1 LGEQKNWSCL
11 TILSCL
17 HKEQPRPRPGVYDSC
32 GASLASHIIKETEFM
47 EHILGNAAS
56 APIDVDMNNF
66 MAEVVEGSSKQPV
79 IVQFWAPWCGPC
91 KQLGPVLEKVVAAAN
106 GKVKMVRV
114 NIDDNQQI
122 AQQLR
127 VQSVPTV
134 YAFVD
139 GQPVDGFAGA
149 QPESTLTQ
157 FIEKISALG
166 GAGAEIATMLE
177 AGNAAVETQ
186 DLASAMQIFQQVM
199 EADPE
204 SAEALAGLV
213 RCLTGMKDH
222 QAAREIVDQLDDE
235 FREKPAM
242 QAAIMALELAE
253 RAAESAG
260 DLDVAQAAVDANPN
274 DLQARQDLAMAL
286 FATGDNAGAMAQLL
300 ESIRIDRGWN
310 EDAARLQLLEFFK
323 TLGAANPDVMTARR
337 QLSTLLF
344 A

>member
-1 LGEQKNWSCL
+1 
-11 TILSCL
+11 
-17 HKEQPRPRPGVYDSC
+17 
-32 GASLASHIIKETEFM
+32 M
-47 EHILGNAAS
+47 EHILGTAGS

-66 MAEVVEGSSKQPV
+66 MAEVVEGSSQQPV

-149 QPESTLTQ
+149 QPESAVTQ
-157 FIEKISALG
+157 FIEKVSSLG
-166 GAGAEIATMLE
+166 GAGADIASMLD

-186 DLASAMQIFQQVM
+186 DFASAMQIFQQVM

-222 QAAREIVDQLDDE
+222 QAAREIVDQLTDE

-242 QAAIMALELAE
+242 RAAIDALELAD

-260 DLDVAQAAVDANPN
+260 DLDVALAAVATNPN

-300 ESIRIDRGWN
+300 ESIRIDRSWN
-310 EDAARLQLLEFFK
+310 EDAARMQLLEFFK
-323 TLGAANPDVMTARR
+323 TLGAANPDVMSARR

>member
-1 LGEQKNWSCL
+1 MEQ
-11 TILSCL
+11 ILAGS
-17 HKEQPRPRPGVYDSC
+17 
-32 GASLASHIIKETEFM
+32 AT
-47 EHILGNAAS
+47 
-56 APIDVDMNNF
+56 APIEVDMNNF
-66 MAEVVEGSSKQPV
+66 MAEVVEGSSQIPV

-91 KQLGPVLEKVVAAAN
+91 KQLGPALEKVVAAAH

-139 GQPVDGFAGA
+139 GQPVDGFSGA
-149 QPESTLTQ
+149 QPESALTQ
-157 FIEKISALG
+157 FVEKLSSMG
-166 GAGAEIATMLE
+166 GVGADIAGMLE
-177 AGNAAVETQ
+177 AANTAVETQ
-186 DLASAMQIFQQVM
+186 DFAGAMQIYQQVM

-204 SAEALAGLV
+204 STDALAGLV
-213 RCLTGMKDH
+213 RCLTGMQDH
-222 QAAREIVDQLDDE
+222 QAAREIIDQLNDE
-235 FREKPAM
+235 FREKPSM
-242 QAAIMALELAE
+242 QAAIAALELTE

-260 DLDVAQAAVDANPN
+260 DLDLAHAAVAANPE

-300 ESIRIDRGWN
+300 ESLRVDRSWN
-310 EDAARLQLLEFFK
+310 DEAARLQLLEFFK
-323 TLGAANPDVMTARR
+323 TLGAANPDVMAARR

-344 A
+344 S

>member
-1 LGEQKNWSCL
+1 
-11 TILSCL
+11 
-17 HKEQPRPRPGVYDSC
+17 
-32 GASLASHIIKETEFM
+32 M

-139 GQPVDGFAGA
+139 GQPVDGIAGA

-157 FIEKISALG
+157 FIEKISSLG
-166 GAGAEIATMLE
+166 GAGADIAAMLE
-177 AGNAAVETQ
+177 AGNAAVEIQ
-186 DLASAMQIFQQVM
+186 DFASAMQVFQQVM

-235 FREKPAM
+235 FREKPVM
-242 QAAIMALELAE
+242 QAAIVALDLAE

-260 DLDVAQAAVDANPN
+260 DLDVALAAVDVNPN

-323 TLGAANPDVMTARR
+323 TLGATNPDVMTARR
-337 QLSTLLF
+337 QLSNLLF

>member
-1 LGEQKNWSCL
+1 
-11 TILSCL
+11 
-17 HKEQPRPRPGVYDSC
+17 
-32 GASLASHIIKETEFM
+32 M
-47 EHILGNAAS
+47 EHILGTTAS

-66 MAEVVEGSSKQPV
+66 MAEVVEGSSQQPV

-149 QPESTLTQ
+149 QPESAVTQ
-157 FIEKISALG
+157 FIEKVSSLG
-166 GAGAEIATMLE
+166 GAGADIASMLD

-186 DLASAMQIFQQVM
+186 DFASAMQIFQQVM
-199 EADPE
+199 EADPD

-222 QAAREIVDQLDDE
+222 QAAREIVGQLTDE

-242 QAAIMALELAE
+242 QAAIDALELAE

-260 DLDVAQAAVDANPN
+260 DLDVAQAAVAANPN

-300 ESIRIDRGWN
+300 ESIRIDRSWN
-310 EDAARLQLLEFFK
+310 EDAARMQLLEFFK

>member
-1 LGEQKNWSCL
+1 
-11 TILSCL
+11 
-17 HKEQPRPRPGVYDSC
+17 
-32 GASLASHIIKETEFM
+32 M

-56 APIDVDMNNF
+56 APIDVNMNNF
-66 MAEVVEGSSKQPV
+66 MAEVVEGSSNQPV

-91 KQLGPVLEKVVAAAN
+91 KQLGPVLEKVVATAN

-149 QPESTLTQ
+149 QPESTITQ
-157 FIEKISALG
+157 FIDKISALG
-166 GAGAEIATMLE
+166 GAGADIATMLE
-177 AGNAAVETQ
+177 AGNAAFETQ
-186 DLASAMQIFQQVM
+186 DFASAMQMFQQVM

-204 SAEALAGLV
+204 SAEALSGLV
-213 RCLTGMKDH
+213 RCLTGMKDR

-235 FREKPAM
+235 FRKKPAM
-242 QAAIMALELAE
+242 QAAIVALELAE

-260 DLDVAQAAVDANPN
+260 SLDLAQAAVDSNPN

-323 TLGAANPDVMTARR
+323 TLGAANPDVIKARR

>member
-1 LGEQKNWSCL
+1 
-11 TILSCL
+11 
-17 HKEQPRPRPGVYDSC
+17 
-32 GASLASHIIKETEFM
+32 M
-47 EHILGNAAS
+47 EHILGNPAS

-166 GAGAEIATMLE
+166 GAGADIATMLE

-186 DLASAMQIFQQVM
+186 DFASAMQIFQQVM

>member
-1 LGEQKNWSCL
+1 
-11 TILSCL
+11 
-17 HKEQPRPRPGVYDSC
+17 
-32 GASLASHIIKETEFM
+32 M
-47 EHILGNAAS
+47 EHILGTTVS

-66 MAEVVEGSSKQPV
+66 TAEVVEGSSQQPV

-91 KQLGPVLEKVVAAAN
+91 KQLGPVLEKVVATAN

-149 QPESTLTQ
+149 QPESAVTQ
-157 FIEKISALG
+157 FIEKVSSLG
-166 GAGAEIATMLE
+166 GAGADIASMLD

-186 DLASAMQIFQQVM
+186 DFASAMQIFQQVM
-199 EADPE
+199 EADPD

-222 QAAREIVDQLDDE
+222 QAAREIVDQLTDE

-242 QAAIMALELAE
+242 QAAIDALELAE

-260 DLDVAQAAVDANPN
+260 DLDVAQAAVAANPN

-300 ESIRIDRGWN
+300 ESIRIDRSWN
-310 EDAARLQLLEFFK
+310 EDAARMQLLEFFK

>member
-1 LGEQKNWSCL
+1 
-11 TILSCL
+11 
-17 HKEQPRPRPGVYDSC
+17 
-32 GASLASHIIKETEFM
+32 M
-47 EHILGNAAS
+47 EHILGTTAS

-66 MAEVVEGSSKQPV
+66 MAEVVEGSSQQPV

-149 QPESTLTQ
+149 QPESAVTQ
-157 FIEKISALG
+157 FIEKVSSLG
-166 GAGAEIATMLE
+166 GAGADIASMLD

-186 DLASAMQIFQQVM
+186 DFASAMQIFQQVM
-199 EADPE
+199 EADPD
-204 SAEALAGLV
+204 SAQALAGLV

-222 QAAREIVDQLDDE
+222 QAAREIVDQLTDE

-242 QAAIMALELAE
+242 QAAIDALELAE

-260 DLDVAQAAVDANPN
+260 DLDVAQAAVAANPN

-286 FATGDNAGAMAQLL
+286 FATGDNACAMAQLL
-300 ESIRIDRGWN
+300 ESIRIDRSWN
-310 EDAARLQLLEFFK
+310 EDAARMQLLEFFK

>member
-1 LGEQKNWSCL
+1 
-11 TILSCL
+11 
-17 HKEQPRPRPGVYDSC
+17 
-32 GASLASHIIKETEFM
+32 M
-47 EHILGNAAS
+47 EHILGTTAS

-66 MAEVVEGSSKQPV
+66 MAEVVERSSQQPV

-106 GKVKMVRV
+106 GKVNMVRV

-149 QPESTLTQ
+149 QPESAVTQ
-157 FIEKISALG
+157 FIEKVSSLG
-166 GAGAEIATMLE
+166 GAGADIASMLD

-186 DLASAMQIFQQVM
+186 DFASAMQIFQQVM
-199 EADPE
+199 EADPD

-222 QAAREIVDQLDDE
+222 QAAREIVDQLTDE

-242 QAAIMALELAE
+242 QAAIDALELAE

-260 DLDVAQAAVDANPN
+260 DLDVAQAAVAANPN

-300 ESIRIDRGWN
+300 ESIRIDRSWN
-310 EDAARLQLLEFFK
+310 EDAARMQLLEFFK

>member
-1 LGEQKNWSCL
+1 
-11 TILSCL
+11 
-17 HKEQPRPRPGVYDSC
+17 
-32 GASLASHIIKETEFM
+32 M
-47 EHILGNAAS
+47 EHILGTTAS

-66 MAEVVEGSSKQPV
+66 MAEVVEGSSQQPV

-106 GKVKMVRV
+106 DKVKMVRV

-149 QPESTLTQ
+149 QPESAVTQ
-157 FIEKISALG
+157 FIEKVSSLG
-166 GAGAEIATMLE
+166 GAGADITSMLD
-177 AGNAAVETQ
+177 AGNAAVESQ
-186 DLASAMQIFQQVM
+186 DFASAMQIFQQVM
-199 EADPE
+199 EADPD

-213 RCLTGMKDH
+213 RCLNGMKDH
-222 QAAREIVDQLDDE
+222 QAAREIVDQLTDE

-242 QAAIMALELAE
+242 QAAIEALELAE

-260 DLDVAQAAVDANPN
+260 DLDAAQAAVAADPN

-286 FATGDNAGAMAQLL
+286 FAAGDNAGAMAQLL
-300 ESIRIDRGWN
+300 ESIRIDRSWN
-310 EDAARLQLLEFFK
+310 EDAARMQLLEFFK

>member
-1 LGEQKNWSCL
+1 MEQ
-11 TILSCL
+11 I
-17 HKEQPRPRPGVYDSC
+17 
-32 GASLASHIIKETEFM
+32 LAS
-47 EHILGNAAS
+47 AAT

-66 MAEVVEGSSKQPV
+66 MAEVVEGSSQIPV

-91 KQLGPVLEKVVAAAN
+91 KQLGPVLEKVVAAAH

-139 GQPVDGFAGA
+139 GQPVDGFSGA
-149 QPESTLTQ
+149 QPESALTQ
-157 FIEKISALG
+157 FVEKLSSMG
-166 GAGAEIATMLE
+166 GAGADIAGMLE
-177 AGNAAVETQ
+177 AANTAVETQ
-186 DLASAMQIFQQVM
+186 DFGGAIQIYQQVM

-204 SAEALAGLV
+204 SADALAGLV
-213 RCLTGMKDH
+213 RCLTGMQDH
-222 QAAREIVDQLDDE
+222 QAAREIIDQLNDE
-235 FREKPAM
+235 FREKPSM
-242 QAAIMALELAE
+242 QAAIAALELAE

-260 DLDVAQAAVDANPN
+260 DLDLAQVAVAANPE

-286 FATGDNAGAMAQLL
+286 FATGDNAGAMAHLL
-300 ESIRIDRGWN
+300 ESIRFDRSWN
-310 EDAARLQLLEFFK
+310 DEAARLQLLEFFK
-323 TLGAANPDVMTARR
+323 TLGAANPDVMAARR

-344 A
+344 S

>member
-1 LGEQKNWSCL
+1 
-11 TILSCL
+11 
-17 HKEQPRPRPGVYDSC
+17 
-32 GASLASHIIKETEFM
+32 M
-47 EHILGNAAS
+47 EHILGTTAS

-66 MAEVVEGSSKQPV
+66 MAEVVEGSSQQPV

-149 QPESTLTQ
+149 QPESAVTQ
-157 FIEKISALG
+157 FIEKVSSLG
-166 GAGAEIATMLE
+166 GAGADIVSMLD

-186 DLASAMQIFQQVM
+186 DFASAMQIFQQVM
-199 EADPE
+199 EADPD

-222 QAAREIVDQLDDE
+222 QAAREIVDQLTDE

-242 QAAIMALELAE
+242 QAAIDALELAE

-260 DLDVAQAAVDANPN
+260 DLDVAQAAVAANPN

-300 ESIRIDRGWN
+300 ESIRIDRSWN
-310 EDAARLQLLEFFK
+310 EDAARMQLLEFFK

>member
-1 LGEQKNWSCL
+1 MEQ
-11 TILSCL
+11 I
-17 HKEQPRPRPGVYDSC
+17 
-32 GASLASHIIKETEFM
+32 LAS
-47 EHILGNAAS
+47 AAT

-66 MAEVVEGSSKQPV
+66 MAEVVEGSSQIPV

-91 KQLGPVLEKVVAAAN
+91 KQLGPVLEKVVAAAQ

-139 GQPVDGFAGA
+139 GQPVDGFSGA
-149 QPESTLTQ
+149 QPESALTQ
-157 FIEKISALG
+157 FVEKLSSMG
-166 GAGAEIATMLE
+166 GAGADIAGMLE
-177 AGNAAVETQ
+177 AANTAVETQ
-186 DLASAMQIFQQVM
+186 DFGGAMQIYQQVM

-204 SAEALAGLV
+204 SADALAGLV
-213 RCLTGMKDH
+213 RCLTGMQDH
-222 QAAREIVDQLDDE
+222 QAAREIIDQLNDE
-235 FREKPAM
+235 FREKPSM
-242 QAAIMALELAE
+242 QAAIAALELAE

-260 DLDVAQAAVDANPN
+260 DLDLAQAAVAANPE

-300 ESIRIDRGWN
+300 ESIRVDRSWN
-310 EDAARLQLLEFFK
+310 DEAARLQLLEFFK
-323 TLGAANPDVMTARR
+323 TLGAANPDVMAARR

-344 A
+344 S

>member
-1 LGEQKNWSCL
+1 
-11 TILSCL
+11 
-17 HKEQPRPRPGVYDSC
+17 
-32 GASLASHIIKETEFM
+32 M
-47 EHILGNAAS
+47 EHILGNAGS

-66 MAEVVEGSSKQPV
+66 MAEVVEESSKQPV

-91 KQLGPVLEKVVAAAN
+91 KQLGPALEKVVAAAN
-106 GKVKMVRV
+106 SKVKMVRV

-149 QPESTLTQ
+149 QPESSLIQ

-166 GAGAEIATMLE
+166 GAGVDIATMLE
-177 AGNAAVETQ
+177 TGNASVETQ
-186 DLASAMQIFQQVM
+186 DFASAMQVFQQVM
-199 EADPE
+199 EADPK

-253 RAAESAG
+253 RAVESAG
-260 DLDVAQAAVDANPN
+260 DLDVARAAVDANPN

-286 FATGDNAGAMAQLL
+286 FAMGDNAGAMAHLL

-310 EDAARLQLLEFFK
+310 EEAARLQLLEFFK

>member
-1 LGEQKNWSCL
+1 
-11 TILSCL
+11 
-17 HKEQPRPRPGVYDSC
+17 
-32 GASLASHIIKETEFM
+32 M
-47 EHILGNAAS
+47 EHILSTTAS

-66 MAEVVEGSSKQPV
+66 MAEVVEGSSQQPV

-149 QPESTLTQ
+149 QPESAVTQ
-157 FIEKISALG
+157 FIEKVSSLG
-166 GAGAEIATMLE
+166 GAGADIASMLD

-186 DLASAMQIFQQVM
+186 DFASAMQIFQQVM
-199 EADPE
+199 EADPD

-222 QAAREIVDQLDDE
+222 QAAREIVDQLTDE

-242 QAAIMALELAE
+242 QAAIDALELAE

-260 DLDVAQAAVDANPN
+260 DLDVAHAAVAANPN

-300 ESIRIDRGWN
+300 ESIRIDRSWN
-310 EDAARLQLLEFFK
+310 EDAARMQLLEFFK

>member
-1 LGEQKNWSCL
+1 
-11 TILSCL
+11 
-17 HKEQPRPRPGVYDSC
+17 
-32 GASLASHIIKETEFM
+32 M
-47 EHILGNAAS
+47 EHILGTTAS

-66 MAEVVEGSSKQPV
+66 MAEVVEGSSQQPV

-106 GKVKMVRV
+106 DKVKMVRV

-149 QPESTLTQ
+149 QPESAVTQ
-157 FIEKISALG
+157 FIEKVSSLG
-166 GAGAEIATMLE
+166 GAGADVASMLD

-186 DLASAMQIFQQVM
+186 DFASAMQIFQQVM
-199 EADPE
+199 EADPD

-222 QAAREIVDQLDDE
+222 QAAREIVDQLTDE

-242 QAAIMALELAE
+242 QAAIDALELAE

-260 DLDVAQAAVDANPN
+260 NLDVAKAAVAANPN

-300 ESIRIDRGWN
+300 ESIRIDRTWN
-310 EDAARLQLLEFFK
+310 EEAARMQLLEFFK

>member
-1 LGEQKNWSCL
+1 
-11 TILSCL
+11 
-17 HKEQPRPRPGVYDSC
+17 
-32 GASLASHIIKETEFM
+32 M
-47 EHILGNAAS
+47 EHILGTTAS

-66 MAEVVEGSSKQPV
+66 MAEVVEGSSQQPV

-149 QPESTLTQ
+149 QPESAVTQ
-157 FIEKISALG
+157 FIEKVSSLG
-166 GAGAEIATMLE
+166 GAGADITSMLD

-186 DLASAMQIFQQVM
+186 DFASAMQIFQQVM
-199 EADPE
+199 EADPD

-222 QAAREIVDQLDDE
+222 QAAREIVDQLTDE

-242 QAAIMALELAE
+242 QAAIDALELAE

-260 DLDVAQAAVDANPN
+260 DLDVAQAAVAANPN

-300 ESIRIDRGWN
+300 ESIRIDRSWN
-310 EDAARLQLLEFFK
+310 EDAARMQLLEFFK

>member
-1 LGEQKNWSCL
+1 
-11 TILSCL
+11 
-17 HKEQPRPRPGVYDSC
+17 
-32 GASLASHIIKETEFM
+32 M
-47 EHILGNAAS
+47 EHILGNAAN
-56 APIDVDMNNF
+56 ATIEVDVNNF
-66 MAEVVEGSSKQPV
+66 MAEVVDGSSKQPV
-79 IVQFWAPWCGPC
+79 VVQFWAPWCGPC
-91 KQLGPVLEKVVAAAN
+91 KQLSPILEKVISVSS
-106 GKVKMVRV
+106 GKVKMVRI
-114 NIDDNQQI
+114 NIDNNQQI

-139 GQPVDGFAGA
+139 GQPVDGFTGA

-166 GAGAEIATMLE
+166 GAGVDIATMLE
-177 AGNAAVETQ
+177 VGNSAVEAQ
-186 DLASAMQIFQQVM
+186 DFASAMKTFQQVM
-199 EADPE
+199 DAEPE
-204 SAEALAGLV
+204 SVEALAGLV
-213 RCLTGMKDH
+213 RCMIGMKDH

-235 FREKPAM
+235 FREKPEM
-242 QAAIMALELAE
+242 QAAILALELAE

-260 DLDVAQAAVDANPN
+260 DFGEAQASVEANPN

-286 FATGDNAGAMAQLL
+286 YARGDNAGAMDQLL

-310 EDAARLQLLEFFK
+310 EDAARLQLLEFFE

-337 QLSTLLF
+337 RLSTLLF

>member
-1 LGEQKNWSCL
+1 M
-11 TILSCL
+11 
-17 HKEQPRPRPGVYDSC
+17 
-32 GASLASHIIKETEFM
+32 IKGRLFM
-47 EHILGNAAS
+47 EQILGNAAN
-56 APIDVDMNNF
+56 ATVNVDVNNF

-91 KQLGPVLEKVVAAAN
+91 KQLGPILEKVVALAN

-139 GQPVDGFAGA
+139 GQPVDGFTGA

-166 GAGAEIATMLE
+166 GAGADIATMLE
-177 AGNAAVETQ
+177 AGNSAAEAQ
-186 DLASAMQIFQQVM
+186 DFAGAMTTFQQVLNA
-199 EADPE
+199 EPE
-204 SAEALAGLV
+204 SVEALAGLV
-213 RCLTGMKDH
+213 RCLIGMKD
-222 QAAREIVDQLDDE
+222 QKAAREIVDQLDDE
-235 FREKPAM
+235 FREKPEM
-242 QAAIMALELAE
+242 QAAILALELAE

-260 DLDVAQAAVDANPN
+260 DFGEAQASVEANPN

-286 FATGDNAGAMAQLL
+286 YARGDNAGAMAQLL

>member
-1 LGEQKNWSCL
+1 
-11 TILSCL
+11 
-17 HKEQPRPRPGVYDSC
+17 
-32 GASLASHIIKETEFM
+32 M
-47 EHILGNAAS
+47 EHILGTTAS

-66 MAEVVEGSSKQPV
+66 MAEVVEGSSQQPV

-149 QPESTLTQ
+149 QPESAVTQ
-157 FIEKISALG
+157 FIEKVSSLG
-166 GAGAEIATMLE
+166 GAGADIASMLD

-186 DLASAMQIFQQVM
+186 DFASAMQIFQQVM
-199 EADPE
+199 EADPD

-222 QAAREIVDQLDDE
+222 QAAREIVDQLTDE

-242 QAAIMALELAE
+242 QAVIDALELAE

-260 DLDVAQAAVDANPN
+260 DLDVAQAAVAANPN

-300 ESIRIDRGWN
+300 ESIRIDRSWN
-310 EDAARLQLLEFFK
+310 EDAARMQLLEFFK

>member
-1 LGEQKNWSCL
+1 MEQ
-11 TILSCL
+11 
-17 HKEQPRPRPGVYDSC
+17 
-32 GASLASHIIKETEFM
+32 
-47 EHILGNAAS
+47 ILGNAAS

-66 MAEVVEGSSKQPV
+66 MAEVVEGSSKLPV

-91 KQLGPVLEKVVAAAN
+91 KQLGPTLEKVVAAAN

-139 GQPVDGFAGA
+139 GQPVDGFSGA
-149 QPESTLTQ
+149 QPESTLIQ

-166 GAGAEIATMLE
+166 GAGADIASMLE
-177 AGNAAVETQ
+177 AGNSAIETQ
-186 DLASAMQIFQQVM
+186 DYTSAMKIFQQVM
-199 EADPE
+199 EAEPE

-213 RCLTGMKDH
+213 RCLTGIKDH
-222 QAAREIVDQLDDE
+222 QAARDIVDKLDDE

-253 RAAESAG
+253 RAAVSVG
-260 DLDVAQAAVDANPN
+260 DLGLSQAAVDANPN
-274 DLQARQDLAMAL
+274 NLQARQDLAMAL

-310 EDAARLQLLEFFK
+310 EDAARLQLLELFK
-323 TLGAANPDVMTARR
+323 TLGSANPDVIAARR

>member
-1 LGEQKNWSCL
+1 
-11 TILSCL
+11 
-17 HKEQPRPRPGVYDSC
+17 
-32 GASLASHIIKETEFM
+32 M

-166 GAGAEIATMLE
+166 GAGADIATMLE

-186 DLASAMQIFQQVM
+186 DFASAMQIFQQVM

-274 DLQARQDLAMAL
+274 DLQARQDLAMSL

>member
-1 LGEQKNWSCL
+1 
-11 TILSCL
+11 
-17 HKEQPRPRPGVYDSC
+17 
-32 GASLASHIIKETEFM
+32 M
-47 EHILGNAAS
+47 EHILGTTAS

-66 MAEVVEGSSKQPV
+66 MAEVVEGSSQQPV

-149 QPESTLTQ
+149 QPESAVTQ
-157 FIEKISALG
+157 FIEKVSSLG
-166 GAGAEIATMLE
+166 GAGTDIASMLD

-186 DLASAMQIFQQVM
+186 DFANAMQIFQQVI
-199 EADPE
+199 EADPD

-222 QAAREIVDQLDDE
+222 QAAREIVDQLTDE

-242 QAAIMALELAE
+242 QAAIDALELAE

-260 DLDVAQAAVDANPN
+260 DLDVAQAAVAANPN

-300 ESIRIDRGWN
+300 ESIRIDRSWN
-310 EDAARLQLLEFFK
+310 EDAARTQLLEFFK

>member
-1 LGEQKNWSCL
+1 MEQ
-11 TILSCL
+11 I
-17 HKEQPRPRPGVYDSC
+17 
-32 GASLASHIIKETEFM
+32 LAS
-47 EHILGNAAS
+47 AAT

-66 MAEVVEGSSKQPV
+66 MAEVVEGSSQLPV

-91 KQLGPVLEKVVAAAN
+91 KQLGPVLEKVVAAAH

-139 GQPVDGFAGA
+139 GQPVDGFSGA
-149 QPESTLTQ
+149 QPESALTQ
-157 FIEKISALG
+157 FVEKLSSMG
-166 GAGAEIATMLE
+166 GAGADIAGMLE
-177 AGNAAVETQ
+177 AANTAVETQ
-186 DLASAMQIFQQVM
+186 DFAGAMQIYHQVM
-199 EADPE
+199 EADPK
-204 SAEALAGLV
+204 SADALAGLV
-213 RCLTGMKDH
+213 RCLTGMQDH
-222 QAAREIVDQLDDE
+222 QAAREIIDQLNDE
-235 FREKPAM
+235 FREKPSM
-242 QAAIMALELAE
+242 QAAIAALELAE

-260 DLDVAQAAVDANPN
+260 DLDLAQAAVAANPE

-300 ESIRIDRGWN
+300 ESIRVDRSWN
-310 EDAARLQLLEFFK
+310 DEAARLQLLEFFK
-323 TLGAANPDVMTARR
+323 TLGAANPDVMAARR

-344 A
+344 S

>member
-1 LGEQKNWSCL
+1 
-11 TILSCL
+11 
-17 HKEQPRPRPGVYDSC
+17 
-32 GASLASHIIKETEFM
+32 M
-47 EHILGNAAS
+47 EHILGTTAS
-56 APIDVDMNNF
+56 APINVDMNNF
-66 MAEVVEGSSKQPV
+66 MAEVVEGSSQQPV

-149 QPESTLTQ
+149 QPESAVTQ
-157 FIEKISALG
+157 FIEKVSSLG
-166 GAGAEIATMLE
+166 GAGADIASMLD

-186 DLASAMQIFQQVM
+186 DFASAMQIFQQVM
-199 EADPE
+199 EADPD

-222 QAAREIVDQLDDE
+222 QAAREIVDQLTDE
-235 FREKPAM
+235 FREKSAM
-242 QAAIMALELAE
+242 QAAIDALELAE

-260 DLDVAQAAVDANPN
+260 DLDAAQAAVAANPN

-300 ESIRIDRGWN
+300 ESIRIDRSWN
-310 EDAARLQLLEFFK
+310 EDAARMQLLEFFK